1 MPFANSIVFTRV
13 FNLYC
18 HLRHLATIMVGH
30 SNPVVE
36 LYELVLQNPSLFGR
50 LIYIAGLWNP
60 ETSRYDRGL
69 PDRFRSPETDK
80 ALARWHQSFFLD
92 WLSQSLAEK
101 ERDVALYWRSPGSRD
116 QAKTVREM
124 GEAAI
129 PPLVRSEERKFF
141 VQDLTFIQA
150 ML

>member
-1 MPFANSIVFTRV
+1 MA
-13 FNLYC
+13 
-18 HLRHLATIMVGH
+18 VGQG
-30 SNPVVE
+30 SPVVE
-36 LYELVLQNPSLFGR
+36 LYELVLQTPSLLGR

-69 PDRFRSPETDK
+69 PDRFRGVETDK
-80 ALARWHQSFFLD
+80 ALARWHQTFFVE
-92 WLSQSLAEK
+92 WLSQTLTDK
-101 ERDVALYWRSPGSRD
+101 ERDVALYWRSLGGNQR
-116 QAKTVREM
+116 KTIREL

-141 VQDLTFIQA
+141 IQDLTFIQA